1 MAQLSGTPVLI
12 LREGTERTRGKDAT
26 RQNITAARVIGETI
40 RSALGPRG
48 MDKMLVDNFDD
59 VVITNDGATILKEI
73 DVQHPVAKFVV
84 ELSKTQDDAVGD
96 GTTTVAVLAGELL
109 KNAEELLDAEIHPQV
124 IVEGYRKS
132 AEKAQEILE
141 QLAKDV
147 SIDDRE
153 MLKRVAH
160 TSMGSKIVAD
170 SADYFA
176 EMVVEAVL
184 KVVNDED
191 KADISNILII
201 KKEGEDLLA
210 SHLIDGIV
218 LDKEVVDPNMP
229 KKIEKAKIALVADAI
244 ELTKTEFDA
253 ELSITDPSQ
262 LESFVQREAEMIKE
276 LANKIT
282 NAGANVLIC
291 QKGIDD
297 LAQHYLAKKGVL
309 AVRRVKKSDM
319 EKLAKATDAK
329 IISSVKDITSDDLG
343 SADHVYENKVGDD
356 DMIFVEGCPET
367 KAITLILRGGTEL
380 VVDEADRAVHDALC
394 VVRNVVNDKK
404 VVAGGGAPET
414 AIAAKLRDYAD
425 TLTGREQLAVKAFAD
440 SLEIIPFTLAEN
452 GGLDP
457 LDILMQLRAEHK
469 QGKSTFGVNPI
480 DGRVEDI
487 DTLGVVDSIS
497 VKRQAISSAAEAAQM
512 ILRIDDVIASK
523 GTAGGPPSP
532 GGPGGD
538 MDDYD

>member
-147 SIDDRE
+147 PVNDRE
-153 MLKRVAH
+153 MLKKVAH

-170 SADYFA
+170 SADFFA
-176 EMVVEAVL
+176 EMVVDAVL
-184 KVVNDED
+184 KVVNDEG
-191 KADISNILII
+191 KADISNILVI
-201 KKEGEDLLA
+201 KKEGEDLLS
-210 SHLIDGIV
+210 SHLIDGVV

-282 NAGANVLIC
+282 DAGANVLIC

-319 EKLAKATDAK
+319 EKLAKATNAK
-329 IISSVKDITSDDLG
+329 IISNVKDITSDDLG
-343 SADHVYENKVGDD
+343 SADHVHENKVGDD

-367 KAITLILRGGTEL
+367 KAITLIIRGGTEL

-425 TLTGREQLAVKAFAD
+425 TLTGREQLAVRAFAD
-440 SLEIIPFTLAEN
+440 SLEIIPVTLAEN

-469 QGKSTFGVNPI
+469 KGKSTFGVNPI

-487 DTLGVVDSIS
+487 DALGVVDSVS

-523 GTAGGPPSP
+523 GTAGGPPGP
-532 GGPGGD
+532 EGPGGD